1 MRISKVVVVV
11 VIVALVLAAVWGCG
25 KKEEAKTGEQPAARG
40 AGGPGGQAG
49 VPPMPAPAAGRGGMA
64 GGPAGTDA
72 AQPAAPTGPAV
83 TVDEMIEQAIDDK
96 DAGRLEHAEAKF
108 RAAVAQEED
117 NEDAQWGL
125 SWTLASAGKNA
136 EAIEEFN
143 KVIEMTNDSARIS
156 EAKAAIDR
164 LQ

>member
-1 MRISKVVVVV
+1 MSISKVVVVV

-40 AGGPGGQAG
+40 AGGPGGQAE
-49 VPPMPAPAAGRGGMA
+49 VPPMPRQATGRGGMA
-64 GGPAGTDA
+64 GGPAGTGV

-83 TVDEMIEQAIDDK
+83 TVEEMIDQAMDDK

-125 SWTLASAGKNA
+125 AWTLVLAGKNA

-143 KVIEMTNDSARIS
+143 KVIEMTDDAARIS
-156 EAKAAIDR
+156 EANATIDR

>member
-1 MRISKVVVVV
+1 M
-11 VIVALVLAAVWGCG
+11 
-25 KKEEAKTGEQPAARG
+25 
-40 AGGPGGQAG
+40 PGG
-49 VPPMPAPAAGRGGMA
+49 AAGRGGMA
-64 GGPAGTDA
+64 GGQAGMGA

-83 TVDEMIEQAIDDK
+83 TVDEMIDQAIDDK

-125 SWTLASAGKNA
+125 AWTLASAGKNA

-143 KVIEMTNDSARIS
+143 KVIEMTDDSARIS